1 MAKQRTVFICSECG
15 YEASGWLGKCPACGS
30 WNSFSEFK
38 SEKKGAKEH
47 RSWLDLSDAEE
58 RSNGAAGIID
68 LSDVRK
74 ESQVRLV
81 SGIAE
86 LDRVLGGGFVK
97 GSLVLLGGD
106 PGIGKSTLLLQVIGH
121 LNQKYNTLYISGEES
136 PSQIKM
142 HADRIKQGADSIRVF
157 TGTSFSEI
165 KDVLIKQKPEF
176 AVVDSIQTI
185 YIEELSSAP
194 GSVTQV
200 RESASGLLRLAK
212 KLNITIVLV
221 GHVTKEGGIAGPRI
235 LEHMVDA
242 VLYFESEKTS
252 QYRILR
258 AVKNRF
264 GTTDE
269 IGIFEMTGEG
279 LKSLQ
284 NASTA
289 LLSGRPLH
297 VPGIAITACLEGTR
311 SILIEVQAL
320 LHATNF
326 NQPIRNTQGVDRL
339 RLNMLL
345 AILSRTCHVQTG
357 AYDAYLNITGGMKV
371 NDTSADLAIVSA
383 IVSSIEDKAIDPDL
397 IILGELGLAG
407 EVRMVT
413 EIEKRVQ
420 ESLRLGWRKFILPAT
435 CEKYLKDLTLPEHC
449 QLLYV
454 STLQE
459 VLDILLI

>member
-1 MAKQRTVFICSECG
+1 MAKKRTVYLCSECG

-30 WNSFSEFK
+30 WNTFSEFQV
-38 SEKKGAKEH
+38 AKQNSAQN
-47 RSWLDLSDAEE
+47 RSWLDIPASEGKTVEDNELF
-58 RSNGAAGIID
+58 D
-68 LSDVRK
+68 LSEVTR
-74 ESQVRLV
+74 ETQTRLI
-81 SGIAE
+81 SGISE

-121 LNQKYNTLYISGEES
+121 LNQKHKTLYISGEES

-142 HADRIKQGADSIRVF
+142 HADRVRQGAESIRVF
-157 TGTSFSEI
+157 TGTSFEAV
-165 KDVLIKQKPEF
+165 KNVLLREKPEF
-176 AVVDSIQTI
+176 AVIDSIQTI

-194 GSVTQV
+194 GSVSQV
-200 RESASGLLRLAK
+200 RESTSGLLRLAK
-212 KLNITIVLV
+212 SLNITIVLV
-221 GHVTKEGGIAGPRI
+221 GHVTKEGGIAGPRV
-235 LEHMVDA
+235 LEHMVDT
-242 VLYFESEKTS
+242 VLYFESEKAN

-264 GTTDE
+264 GTTNE

-279 LKSLQ
+279 LKSLA

-289 LLSGRPLH
+289 LLTGRPLN
-297 VPGIAITACLEGTR
+297 VPGIAVTACLEGTR
-311 SILIEVQAL
+311 SILVEVQAL
-320 LHATNF
+320 LHPSDY

-339 RLNMLL
+339 RLTMLL
-345 AILSRTCHVQTG
+345 AILSRNCNIQTG
-357 AYDAYLNITGGMKV
+357 VYDAYVNITGGMKI

-383 IVSSIEDKAIDPDL
+383 IVSSIQNKAIDPEL

-407 EVRMVT
+407 EVRMVHG
-413 EIEKRVQ
+413 IEKRVQ

-435 CEKYLKDLTLPEHC
+435 CEKYLKKLKLPENC

-454 STLQE
+454 SLLQE
-459 VLDILLI
+459 VLDILI